1 MANPHGA
8 GKKMKLAFPPTA
20 VAAPLRTKESVL
32 AQAAEASA
40 TRNKV
45 KGVYGPTVLSTI
57 EGYDYIQ
64 GTINYYM
71 HGTSGIGKDTLRLW
85 TESKYSKEPWLVV
98 FCFVFFS
105 DSLISFLFFLL
116 SQVLRDP
123 RWSD

>member
-1 MANPHGA
+1 
-8 GKKMKLAFPPTA
+8 MKLAFPPTA

-64 GTINYYM
+64 GTINDYM

-98 FCFVFFS
+98 FLFCFFS
-105 DSLISFLFFLL
+105 FFFF
-116 SQVLRDP
+116 REEKKKK
-123 RWSD
+123 RKKKEKR